1 MDFINTQYYK
11 FLIIMIIFIMM
22 FLALAAY
29 RFRRTQYNAFGLTP
43 TLGRWAKLLT
53 HAWRVRFRMALW
65 AALGHHLQEFGAE
78 FSYLLRKVYLPP
90 SGVPPKK
97 TNRLKQIEADKR
109 K

>member
-1 MDFINTQYYK
+1 
-11 FLIIMIIFIMM
+11 
-22 FLALAAY
+22 
-29 RFRRTQYNAFGLTP
+29 
-43 TLGRWAKLLT
+43 
-53 HAWRVRFRMALW
+53 MALW